1 MRRHEPSRAFAADDD
16 YSKTAKPH
24 GAVLQNLGHGIAQT
38 VSGFCAVFAMVM
50 LAVLVPCFIGFG
62 ISAAYHHFHRP
73 HGLEEV
79 WPNNWGHLDLS
90 DGDEGGYALVIYNES
105 QATHLAFLKD
115 IEAASKQAQVR
126 VKVLDCEAHD
136 VHVCEPGSLMIGD
149 SHHVKEP
156 DWDEDEPAA
165 VFQKTMTTT
174 DSYHAELKASKGI
187 HSVSARPDAG
197 RDRIEA
203 LTQWLKDAMAR
214 GDERANTRFKQNS
227 ARYNPYRPSPDLS
240 DDPLANFNDEDMKK
254 YSEEDDGFRKYKD
267 LYKEHLAGDELPDGA
282 STEANTLN
290 AFEEHAQNGAS

>member
-1 MRRHEPSRAFAADDD
+1 M
-16 YSKTAKPH
+16 
-24 GAVLQNLGHGIAQT
+24 LQNLGHGIAQT
-38 VSGFCAVFAMVM
+38 VSGFCAVFAWSRSLYSCRASLG
-50 LAVLVPCFIGFG
+50 LASQRQSPLSTPT
-62 ISAAYHHFHRP
+62 
-73 HGLEEV
+73 GLEEV

-254 YSEEDDGFRKYKD
+254 YFEEDDGFRKYKD
-267 LYKEHLAGDELPDGA
+267 LYKEHLAGDELLTVLLQKP
-282 STEANTLN
+282 TR
-290 AFEEHAQNGAS
+290 